1 MDAVSITG
9 LQGTGKTTLARA
21 LGRALD
27 AVVFSRDPLMDVLLA
42 GGVPLESSPG
52 TKGIGELGHELQSAL
67 LRTQLQMG
75 RSVVLEC
82 VVGLPMREH
91 WRNIAVQQSARF
103 WIIDTI
109 CSDEDLHRERFEAR
123 GPTQRGDW
131 VLDWPTVAGYRRAF
145 VPHPGAHFVA
155 DATDSVDHNV
165 RKIVQLIRGASATV
179 GG

>member
-1 MDAVSITG
+1 MQALRARSVAPLSVGRCIIATWEPHDTTV
-9 LQGTGKTTLARA
+9 LQA
-21 LGRALD
+21 
-27 AVVFSRDPLMDVLLA
+27 
-42 GGVPLESSPG
+42 
-52 TKGIGELGHELQSAL
+52 IHELGLELQSAL

-82 VVGLPMREH
+82 VVGRPMREH
-91 WRNIAVQQSARF
+91 WRNIAVQESARF

-123 GPTQRGDW
+123 GPTQLGDW

-155 DATDSVDHNV
+155 DASNPVDHNV
-165 RKIVQLIRGASATV
+165 RKIVQLIRGGSAV
-179 GG
+179 SG

>member
-52 TKGIGELGHELQSAL
+52 TQGIGELGHELHSAL

-82 VVGLPMREH
+82 VVGRPMREH
-91 WRNIAVQQSARF
+91 WKNIAVQESARF

-109 CSDEDLHRERFEAR
+109 CCEEDLHRERFEVAVPRNGVIGSSTGRPLLGIGAR
-123 GPTQRGDW
+123 SCRTPARTSLPTP
-131 VLDWPTVAGYRRAF
+131 PTRWITTSERL
-145 VPHPGAHFVA
+145 
-155 DATDSVDHNV
+155 SN
-165 RKIVQLIRGASATV
+165 
-179 GG
+179 